1 MYSVDCRSLPV
12 VGGTDPLG
20 SLLQV
25 ITYVIILALCRPALR
40 VNNPRVYDLANHKS
54 VILLAVLLTDQQKT
68 LLNQKVIFSEFQFSC
83 IFDISQNDFLKS

>member
-1 MYSVDCRSLPV
+1 M

-40 VNNPRVYDLANHKS
+40 VNNPRAYDLANHKS

-68 LLNQKVIFSEFQFSC
+68 LLNQKVILLRVKNEK
-83 IFDISQNDFLKS
+83 IVEKLFLLRKYVQKP